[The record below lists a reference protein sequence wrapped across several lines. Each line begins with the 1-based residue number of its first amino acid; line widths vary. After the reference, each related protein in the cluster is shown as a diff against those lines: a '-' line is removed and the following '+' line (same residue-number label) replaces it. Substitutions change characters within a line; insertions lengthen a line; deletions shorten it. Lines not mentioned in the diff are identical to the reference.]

1 MNNFFKDYNN
11 AIKTNIDLY
20 KKHWF
25 AMLCINVI
33 GTAVTIRLSVPKEVR
48 KDVVEEIKNKFK
60 RQDKEES

>member
-1 MNNFFKDYNN
+1 MNNFFKDYSNTL
-11 AIKTNIDLY
+11 KTNIDLY

-33 GTAVTIRLSVPKEVR
+33 GTAVTISLSVPKEVR

-60 RQDKEES
+60 RRDKEES